1 MSNAAPMP
9 STGGLNKLVNELLEL
24 SKGNLTSLAEATT
37 ELVRNLRTETPA
49 TAQNAEFR
57 SSSSSKVS
65 STINR

>member
-37 ELVRNLRTETPA
+37 EWFAILGQKHRQRHKMPSSGVLHRRRSVRR
-49 TAQNAEFR
+49 
-57 SSSSSKVS
+57 
-65 STINR
+65 